1 MDSLN
6 ELQNS
11 ISAQDIWSNY
21 LLPWGTQII
30 IAILVFII
38 GRFIAKLLLKGVN
51 GALTKAKVDPI
62 LTNFVSTV
70 LNALLLVLVIVI
82 SLSQLGL
89 ETASLITLL
98 GAAGLAVGLALKDSL
113 SHFAAGVML
122 ILFRPFKVGDY
133 VEVDGV
139 AGSVD
144 RITIFSTRLKTP
156 DNRVV
161 TVPNSNVFGNTMVNF
176 SEESTRRLD
185 LIIGISYGSDLL
197 KAKQI
202 LKDILEAEPRV
213 LKDPNYTVGV
223 SELADSSVNF
233 VVRPWVNAADY
244 WATKWDLIERIKLT
258 FDAQGIEI
266 PFPQM
271 DVHLHKEDTSAE

>member
-1 MDSLN
+1 MD
-6 ELQNS
+6 EL
-11 ISAQDIWSNY
+11 WTNY
-21 LLPWGTQII
+21 LLPWGGHVLTAIAIFYIGRI
-30 IAILVFII
+30 IAGVVI
-38 GRFIAKLLLKGVN
+38 G
-51 GALTKAKVDPI
+51 GASRVMTRTNIDPI
-62 LTNFVSTV
+62 LTSFLLTV
-70 LNALLLVLVIVI
+70 LNAALLALVTVAA
-82 SLSQLGL
+82 LSQLGL
-89 ETASLITLL
+89 DTTSLVALL
-98 GAAGLAVGLALKDSL
+98 GAAGLAIGLALKDSL

-122 ILFRPFKVGDY
+122 ILFRPLRVGDY

-161 TVPNSNVFGNTMVNF
+161 TVPNGNVFGNTMVNY
-176 SEESTRRLD
+176 SEEPTRRID

-202 LKDILEAEPRV
+202 LIDMVENHPLILQDPAWRV
-213 LKDPNYTVGV
+213 AV

-233 VVRPWVNAADY
+233 VVRPWVKAEDY
-244 WATKWDLIERIKLT
+244 WTVRFELIESIKLK
-258 FDAQGIEI
+258 FDEEGIEI

-271 DVHLHKEDTSAE
+271 TVHLDKAE

>member
-1 MDSLN
+1 MDWLN
-6 ELQNS
+6 QLGNS
-11 ISAQDIWSNY
+11 ISSEEIWAEY

-30 IAILVFII
+30 LALVVFIV
-38 GRFIAKLLLKGVN
+38 GRMIANLLVKAVLSMMG
-51 GALTKAKVDPI
+51 KAKVEPI
-62 LTNFVSTV
+62 LTDFVGTV
-70 LNALLLVLVIVI
+70 LGALLLVLVIVI

-89 ETASLITLL
+89 DTTSLITLL

-122 ILFRPFKVGDY
+122 IVFRPFKLGDY
-133 VEVDGV
+133 VEVGGV

-144 RITIFSTRLKTP
+144 RITIFSTRMKTP

-161 TVPNSNVFGNTMVNF
+161 TVPNANVFGNTMVNY

-185 LIIGISYGSDLL
+185 MVVGISYGSDLL
-197 KAKQI
+197 LAKKI
-202 LKDILEAEPRV
+202 LVEMLASDERV
-213 LKDPNYTVGV
+213 LKDPEFKVAV

-233 VVRPWVNAADY
+233 VVRPWVKASDY
-244 WATKWDLIERIKLT
+244 WAVKWDLTEAIKLR
-258 FDAQGIEI
+258 FDAEGIEI

-271 DVHLHKEDTSAE
+271 DVHINNPD

>member
-1 MDSLN
+1 MDWLN
-6 ELQNS
+6 QLGNS
-11 ISAQDIWSNY
+11 ISSEEIWAEY

-30 IAILVFII
+30 LALLVFFI
-38 GRFIAKLLLKGVN
+38 GRMIANLLVKAVLSMMG
-51 GALTKAKVDPI
+51 KAKVEPI
-62 LTNFVSTV
+62 LTDFVGTV
-70 LNALLLVLVIVI
+70 LGALLLVLVIVI

-89 ETASLITLL
+89 DTTSLITLL

-122 ILFRPFKVGDY
+122 IVFRPFKLGDY
-133 VEVDGV
+133 VEVGGV

-144 RITIFSTRLKTP
+144 RITIFSTRMKTP

-161 TVPNSNVFGNTMVNF
+161 TVPNANVFGNTMVNY

-185 LIIGISYGSDLL
+185 MVVGISYGSDLL
-197 KAKQI
+197 LAKKI
-202 LKDILEAEPRV
+202 LVEMLASDERV
-213 LKDPNYTVGV
+213 LKDPEFKVAV

-233 VVRPWVNAADY
+233 VVRPWVKASDY
-244 WATKWDLIERIKLT
+244 WAVKWDLTEAIKLR
-258 FDAQGIEI
+258 FDAEGIEI

-271 DVHLHKEDTSAE
+271 DVHINNPD

>member
-1 MDSLN
+1 MDWLN
-6 ELQNS
+6 QLGNS
-11 ISAQDIWSNY
+11 ISSEEIWAEY

-30 IAILVFII
+30 LALLVFFI
-38 GRFIAKLLLKGVN
+38 GRMIANLLVKAVLSMMG
-51 GALTKAKVDPI
+51 KAKVEPI
-62 LTNFVSTV
+62 LTDFVGTV
-70 LNALLLVLVIVI
+70 LGALLLVLVIVI

-89 ETASLITLL
+89 DTTSLITLL

-122 ILFRPFKVGDY
+122 IVFRPFKLGDY
-133 VEVDGV
+133 VEVGGV

-144 RITIFSTRLKTP
+144 RITIFSTRMKTP

-161 TVPNSNVFGNTMVNF
+161 TVPNANVFGNTMVNY

-185 LIIGISYGSDLL
+185 MVVGISYGSALL
-197 KAKQI
+197 LAKKI
-202 LKDILEAEPRV
+202 LVEMLASDERV
-213 LKDPNYTVGV
+213 LKDPEFKVAV

-233 VVRPWVNAADY
+233 VVRPWVKASDY
-244 WATKWDLIERIKLT
+244 WAVKWDLTEAIKLR
-258 FDAQGIEI
+258 FDAEGIEI

-271 DVHLHKEDTSAE
+271 DVHINNPD